1 MYFIKWRADN
11 VANNTNEAVTRW
23 AIEEIKWADEQGHEN
38 LIMQLEINQ
47 QKYLKIGLEFVIEK
61 NQTGKTYQ
69 EEDSRN
75 GINMAW
81 RKATSP

>member
-38 LIMQLEINQ
+38 LIMQLEIN
-47 QKYLKIGLEFVIEK
+47 
-61 NQTGKTYQ
+61 
-69 EEDSRN
+69 
-75 GINMAW
+75 
-81 RKATSP
+81 